1 MVISDAGAAKAI
13 AAEAGKTK
21 ETADRLAN
29 GDYTEDADHIRVLAG
44 MVRQLAEQVEA
55 LGALWMPRAAS
66 QGRRASRDG
75 IERRSNEA
83 DGRTE
88 EDLTR
93 EEAPAEPMDDRSK
106 Q

>member
-44 MVRQLAEQVEA
+44 MVRQLAEQA

-66 QGRRASRDG
+66 QGRRASRDS

-83 DGRTE
+83 DGGAE
-88 EDLTR
+88 EDLTG